1 MAPTRNDLMD
11 SNEVDDIIGLAQKTA
26 NVGQSLSNESEFNS
40 QWLIEDGNNFQP
52 FRMLPPNFRFNSWIP
67 HLKEHFIGGGL
78 DHKDWFV
85 RLKCCLFLPLA
96 LKYRAFAYIKDTGPL
111 KMLKVNIISIFML
124 VQCIVSLIPTL

>member
-1 MAPTRNDLMD
+1 MF
-11 SNEVDDIIGLAQKTA
+11 
-26 NVGQSLSNESEFNS
+26 EFLNS

-52 FRMLPPNFRFNSWIP
+52 FRMLPPNFRFNAWVP

-111 KMLKVNIISIFML
+111 KMLKVNKFHSFCLIITEL
-124 VQCIVSLIPTL
+124 YPHLKV